1 MSKRSISPAESI
13 FATSAG
19 VGVGAAKDV
28 SRFDLRQGTVHV
40 VRTTGTVQL
49 EASNDGTN
57 FIAVGSAVSADTM
70 VVLTA
75 NYRYLRVRT
84 TVATFA
90 GSATLHA
97 HELLY

>member
-1 MSKRSISPAESI
+1 MSKRSISPAEAI

-28 SRFDLRQGTVHV
+28 SRFDLVGASVHV
-40 VRTTGTVQL
+40 ERTTGTVQL

-57 FIAVGSAVSADTM
+57 FIAIGSAVSADTM

-84 TVATFA
+84 TAATFA
-90 GSATLHA
+90 GSVTLHA